1 MPPFAPLQRRYVA
14 RFVFECLFNLIRS
27 CSSDCGPRIFEF
39 PRKLDGNERLRRNQT
54 LPRALPPSI
63 PSPYFHAVTSVRADS
78 QYLVLKMHMP
88 QTSLR
93 VNVNVFTI
101 YMHPRAPPTTCFSPQ
116 RCCCPHRL
124 QSKASVRNQPM
135 KHHLPRPSNKNKFCE
150 GKRSTHSLSCNIRS

>member
-1 MPPFAPLQRRYVA
+1 MPPYAPLQRWYVA

-93 VNVNVFTI
+93 VNINVLTI
-101 YMHPRAPPTTCFSPQ
+101 FICIRARLLQLASLLSDAVAPIDYNLK
-116 RCCCPHRL
+116 HR
-124 QSKASVRNQPM
+124 SETNQ
-135 KHHLPRPSNKNKFCE
+135 
-150 GKRSTHSLSCNIRS
+150 